1 MVFVNGPLVILL
13 VGNLFF
19 FIPSAIQVYQSSKF
33 AAKSAASSNSK
44 LENQR
49 CKDIQV
55 FCVKLDS
62 DSNYSYWGMIYPLD
76 CTPFSAFLF

>member
-33 AAKSAASSNSK
+33 AAKSNSK

-55 FCVKLDS
+55 FCVKLYS